1 MIQNK
6 SYYQHF
12 RKIYNGFRSKPLFTL
27 CIGLPKSLLRC
38 NFIHGSY
45 DSGVFKFPAVIEL
58 RMNMT
63 PALTTVYSMMQMTLR
78 FFDCTRSN
86 TEKTLLK
93 VSEIQCILRLLIN
106 YMMKR

>member
-1 MIQNK
+1 MVFGKNRFLRCV
-6 SYYQHF
+6 YQ
-12 RKIYNGFRSKPLFTL
+12 
-27 CIGLPKSLLRC
+27 KSLLRC
-38 NFIHGSY
+38 TFQGSY

-93 VSEIQCILRLLIN
+93 VSKIQCILRLFIN